1 MYLDGPSNSL
11 ANPKV
16 DIWSIGII
24 LAELLLN
31 KSLWSS
37 LKLGQR
43 IRKVLSL
50 LQCNTSIFERIAR
63 EHNVYEQYMD
73 LPKDIKDIVEQCL
86 NIYPKNRPTCEQ
98 LLEMAVFQPFSQKT
112 TTNRS
117 KVCEPYE
124 VFTIKELYHWW
135 QLAGGDVYQ
144 ELKKQG
150 LIRSSPPI
158 LSLPKYINALKINQL

>member
-1 MYLDGPSNSL
+1 MLH
-11 ANPKV
+11 
-16 DIWSIGII
+16 
-24 LAELLLN
+24 
-31 KSLWSS
+31 KSLWNS

-63 EHNVYEQYMD
+63 EHNVYEYYLE
-73 LPKDIKDIVEQCL
+73 LPLDIKEIVELCL
-86 NIYPKNRPTCEQ
+86 NIYPKNRPSCQE
-98 LLEMAVFQPFSQKT
+98 LLDKDIFKNYRQTRPIM
-112 TTNRS
+112 NRS
-117 KVCEPYE
+117 KVCEPFE

-158 LSLPKYINALKINQL
+158 LSLPKYLKINKNFYS